1 MRISSTIDNVS
12 THKITVIPSVSDT
25 DGLQYDAYGEVIKG
39 GADTE
44 LVPCFIDLRKKR
56 ILDSNNRVIVYDAI
70 ITFGPTVEVAIDW
83 KVKNG
88 VDAWGNKLLKE
99 GTVMSLDVIQHP
111 VEGVVAKRASIVAQ

>member
-12 THKITVIPSVSDT
+12 THKITVIPSVRDT
-25 DGLQYDAYGEVIKG
+25 DGLHYDAYGEIIKG

-56 ILDSNNRVIVYDAI
+56 VLDSNNRVIVYDAI